1 MSRKFLALITRHK
14 DEPFLKQFCL
24 YYISQGIDDIY
35 IIDDNS
41 KDKETLKELDFY
53 FKNIHI
59 TYGNDII
66 KKNSIKNV
74 YQTIKESFTW
84 IINVDVDEFI
94 ATKKNI
100 TRTIREEILLYFN
113 SFDCVKIPWVMMSSN
128 NRKKNPTNLLEENI
142 YRWNH
147 NLKHLNQIHKFRC
160 RYNEIEC
167 KSIFKPNVFNDID
180 DHLPLEANIKSPLY
194 VDSINIKSSDSTP
207 FYQRLREKDIKNG
220 HLLCYHYRIISEEN
234 NLEKLKNN
242 IWYIE
247 NEYTLSDLNSSDHA
261 EVIDYTMAN
270 K

>member
-1 MSRKFLALITRHK
+1 MT
-14 DEPFLKQFCL
+14 
-24 YYISQGIDDIY
+24 QGIDDIY

-41 KDKETLKELDFY
+41 KDKKTLKELDFY

-59 TYGNDII
+59 TYDNDII
-66 KKNSIKNV
+66 KKNSIKNL

-84 IINVDVDEFI
+84 IINVDVDEYI

-113 SFDCVKIPWVMMSSN
+113 SFDCIKIPWVMMSSN
-128 NRKKNPTNLLEENI
+128 NRKENPSNLLEENI

-147 NLKHLNQIHKFRC
+147 NLKHFSKVHKFRC

-167 KSIFKPNVFNDID
+167 KSIFKSNIFNDIN
-180 DHLPLEANIKSPLY
+180 DHLPSKSNIKSPLY
-194 VDSINIKSSDSTP
+194 VDSIKIEPSDSTE
-207 FYQRLREKDIKNG
+207 FYQRLREEDIKNG
-220 HLLCYHYRIISEEN
+220 HLLCYHYRIISEAS

-242 IWYIE
+242 IWYVE
-247 NEYTLSDLNSSDHA
+247 NKYTLSDLKNSDYA
-261 EVIDYTMAN
+261 EVKDYTMAN

>member
-1 MSRKFLALITRHK
+1 MSKKFLALITRHK
-14 DEPFLKQFCL
+14 DEPFLRQFCS
-24 YYISQGIDDIY
+24 YYITQGIDDIY

-41 KDKETLKELDFY
+41 KDKKTLKELDFY

-59 TYGNDII
+59 TYDNDII
-66 KKNSIKNV
+66 KKNSIKKV
-74 YQTIKESFTW
+74 YQKIKESFTW
-84 IINVDVDEFI
+84 IIHVDVDEYI
-94 ATKKNI
+94 TTKKNI
-100 TRTIREEILLYFN
+100 TRTLREEILLYFK

-128 NRKKNPTNLLEENI
+128 NRKTNPKNLLEENI

-147 NLKHLNQIHKFRC
+147 NLKHFNQIHKFRC

-167 KSIFKPNVFNDID
+167 KTIFKPNVFNDLD

-194 VDSINIKSSDSTP
+194 VDSINIEPSDSTP
-207 FYQRLREKDIKNG
+207 FYQSLREKDIKNG

-234 NLEKLKNN
+234 NLAKLKNN

-247 NEYTLSDLNSSDHA
+247 NEYTLSDLNNSDHA
-261 EVIDYTMAN
+261 EVIDHTMAN